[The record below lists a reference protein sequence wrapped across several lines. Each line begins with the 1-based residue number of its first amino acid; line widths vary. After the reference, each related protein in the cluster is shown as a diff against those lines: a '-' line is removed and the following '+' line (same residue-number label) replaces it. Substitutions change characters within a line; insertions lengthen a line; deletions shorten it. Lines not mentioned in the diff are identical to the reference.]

1 MNQITLS
8 FTQEQLQV
16 LNTAL
21 LEVPYR
27 LAAPLISSINNQIQQ
42 QFNRREDDD
51 APTGSNHNLPQTDA
65 SPNNL

>member
-1 MNQITLS
+1 MKTITLT

-16 LNTAL
+16 LNASL

-27 LAAPLISSINNQIQQ
+27 LAAPLIASINSQIQQ
-42 QFNRREDDD
+42 QFNREDDD
-51 APTGSNHNLPQTDA
+51 APTGSNYNLPVTDA

>member
-1 MNQITLS
+1 MKTITLS

-16 LNTAL
+16 LNAAL

-27 LAAPLISSINNQIQQ
+27 LAAPLISSINAQIQQ
-42 QFNRREDDD
+42 QFNQREDDD
-51 APTGSNHNLPQTDA
+51 TPTGSNYNLPVTDA

>member
-1 MNQITLS
+1 MKSIALT
-8 FTQEQLQV
+8 FTQEQLQI

-27 LAAPLISSINNQIQQ
+27 LAAPLISSINSQIQK
-42 QFNRREDDD
+42 QFNQRQDDE

>member
-1 MNQITLS
+1 MNTTTLT
-8 FTQEQLQV
+8 FTQEQLQI

-27 LAAPLISSINNQIQQ
+27 LAAPLIASINSQIQR
-42 QFNRREDDD
+42 QFKREDDD
-51 APTGSNHNLPQTDA
+51 VPTGSNHNLPQTDA

>member
-1 MNQITLS
+1 MENVVISFSKNELQI
-8 FTQEQLQV
+8 

-27 LAAPLISSINNQIQQ
+27 LAAPLISSINSQIQQ
-42 QFNRREDDD
+42 QFNQREEEQ
-51 APTGSNHNLPQTDA
+51 TGSNNNLPVTDD

>member
-1 MNQITLS
+1 MKTVTLT

-16 LNTAL
+16 LNAAL
-21 LEVPYR
+21 GDVPYR
-27 LAAPLISSINNQIQQ
+27 VAAPLIAGINSQIQQ
-42 QFNRREDDD
+42 QFNREDDD

>member
-1 MNQITLS
+1 MKPINLT

-27 LAAPLISSINNQIQQ
+27 LAAPLISSINSQIQQ
-42 QFNRREDDD
+42 QFNQREDDV
-51 APTGSNHNLPQTDA
+51 APTGSNYNLPQTDL

>member
-1 MNQITLS
+1 MKPINLS
-8 FTQEQLQV
+8 FTQEQLQI

-27 LAAPLISSINNQIQQ
+27 LAAPLISSINSQIQQ
-42 QFNRREDDD
+42 QFNQREDDE

>member
-1 MNQITLS
+1 MKKTTLS

-27 LAAPLISSINNQIQQ
+27 LAAPLISSINSQIQR
-42 QFNRREDDD
+42 QFDQRNDDD
-51 APTGSNHNLPQTDA
+51 APTGSNHNLPVTDA

>member
-1 MNQITLS
+1 MKPINLF

-27 LAAPLISSINNQIQQ
+27 LAAPLISSINSQIQQ
-42 QFNRREDDD
+42 QFNQREDDEV
-51 APTGSNHNLPQTDA
+51 PTGSNYNLPVTDA

>member
-1 MNQITLS
+1 MKTTTLS
-8 FTQEQLQV
+8 FTQEQLQI

-27 LAAPLISSINNQIQQ
+27 LAAPLISSINSQIQR
-42 QFNRREDDD
+42 QFDQRQDDD
-51 APTGSNHNLPQTDA
+51 APTGSNHNLPVTDA

>member
-1 MNQITLS
+1 MKPITLT

-16 LNTAL
+16 LNASL

-27 LAAPLISSINNQIQQ
+27 LAAPLIASINSQIQR
-42 QFNRREDDD
+42 QFQREDDD
-51 APTGSNHNLPQTDA
+51 TPTGSNHNLPQTDA